1 MAIRGRKPTP
11 TRIKKLHGNP
21 GRRPLNA
28 GEPHPEPAI
37 PSPPEFLSDDA
48 KREWERVSKQLFRLG
63 LLSQLDR
70 TSLAAYCQ
78 AYGRWKQAEAALAEL
93 ARRDQLSHGLMIKTS
108 NGNLVQNPL
117 VGTANKA
124 MSEMMR
130 YAVEFGMTPSARS
143 RVDAHVP
150 FDGGK
155 FAGLLGGR
163 DQRAE
168 RHFVHADRPDALD
181 DYLASNPSIRR
192 PQ

>member
-1 MAIRGRKPTP
+1 
-11 TRIKKLHGNP
+11 
-21 GRRPLNA
+21 
-28 GEPHPEPAI
+28 
-37 PSPPEFLSDDA
+37 
-48 KREWERVSKQLFRLG
+48 
-63 LLSQLDR
+63 
-70 TSLAAYCQ
+70 
-78 AYGRWKQAEAALAEL
+78 
-93 ARRDQLSHGLMIKTS
+93 MIKTS

-163 DQRAE
+163 DERAE
-168 RHFVHADRPDALD
+168 RHFREIDRPGALD